1 MGSVWSG
8 KPAHDEAIWQAFDFL
23 HTFVIGM
30 SVVNIILRAVIEILL
45 FVSISQQ
52 GGLKGPKEIER
63 DIEDGAYDMG
73 SIHPQA

>member
-45 FVSISQQ
+45 FVSISQ
-52 GGLKGPKEIER
+52 
-63 DIEDGAYDMG
+63 
-73 SIHPQA
+73 